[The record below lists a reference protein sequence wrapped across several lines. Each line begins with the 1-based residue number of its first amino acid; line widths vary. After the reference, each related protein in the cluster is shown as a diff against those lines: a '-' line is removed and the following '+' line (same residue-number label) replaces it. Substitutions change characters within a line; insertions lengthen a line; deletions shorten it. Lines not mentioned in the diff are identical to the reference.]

1 MGAQRE
7 EKALGFASPRGITA
21 PLTKE
26 EDIHTAEFSS
36 IPTGS
41 HRCCYDWDCLE
52 VGLYL
57 VAQMVTRLPTM
68 GETWV

>member
-1 MGAQRE
+1 MGTQRE

-41 HRCCYDWDCLE
+41 HRCCYDWDCQK
-52 VGLYL
+52 VGLFL
-57 VAQMVTRLPTM
+57 VAQTVKRLPKM
-68 GETWV
+68 RETWI